1 MNRTASILASLLAI
15 AVVGVAVHDHAAF
28 AQPAAAIG
36 HPLPD
41 GNLPVGTISVRVI
54 AGPGVPVTGV
64 DVTLAVNNEPRTART
79 DAAGRAMFAGLP
91 PGATVQ
97 AQVNDA
103 DGKPISSDA
112 FPVPDEGGARVMLS
126 TKPMGGGGA
135 MQGAESGGE
144 ASTMGGGMGM
154 PEARAMSGQPRPERT
169 DPPGSF
175 TVRVTY
181 NDLKLVAGKL
191 SDPNPPVGVG
201 VSLVAYGADDSITVL
216 TKKTQADGHVTFDN
230 LDQTGGTA
238 YFAMTTL
245 PRGSGTDRLI
255 AVPAVLDAQT
265 GVRCVLSS
273 EKRDAAAPPIDDY
286 TKLVP
291 QDLTPTPA
299 GKVRV
304 TLDGVPVDAS
314 ARIVLYDAA
323 TRKPLGIKEPHE
335 GAPDPSQVR
344 AQADYNPVKD
354 LPPGTFEVEVR
365 GGPGSATNPV
375 PGVTVQLVD
384 EKDQPIANASGAT
397 GMDGKVRITTTP
409 AVGIKAVLVINGKQM
424 GSAAV
429 DLTVSGGKLDVTAN
443 WATKGKPEAVF
454 DVVAR
459 PDLVLY
465 AETTM
470 SKQVFRS
477 LPFQVAQ
484 EAGTHASVYVYP
496 RTLFTFSVHSFI
508 EDQLLAVQGTFEVTN
523 YSWAPYRESADGLL
537 IKLPAHHKGAVVA
550 AQDQG
555 DVSVSQGEGFRLL
568 RPIPPGGRKFRAGFS
583 LPVDGGNVKWTFD
596 LPMGTWQS
604 NMEIRQSEGMR
615 VTLPAGV
622 TGETRTASTGE
633 PWFVVDNFTI
643 ERGQAMVIGITGLP
657 AEPAWK
663 VWVPR
668 FVGLFVLALV
678 LGGVALALLRAPA
691 PPKADHEARRTKLL
705 EELVELDRDGKQ
717 DTRRRAQI
725 VDELERLW
733 GA

>member
-1 MNRTASILASLLAI
+1 MNRFVSIVATVLALATA
-15 AVVGVAVHDHAAF
+15 GVAVHDRAAF
-28 AQPAAAIG
+28 AQPAMALG

-41 GNLPVGTISVRVI
+41 GNLAAGTISVRVI

-64 DVTLAVNNEPRTART
+64 EVTLKVNNEPRTART
-79 DAAGRAMFAGLP
+79 DAAGRATFAGLP
-91 PGATVQ
+91 AGATVQ
-97 AQVNDA
+97 AQVADA

-135 MQGAESGGE
+135 VQAAEAGGE
-144 ASTMGGGMGM
+144 AGSMGGGAGM

-169 DPPGSF
+169 DPPGTY

-181 NDLKLVAGKL
+181 NDLKLTAGKL
-191 SDPNPPVGVG
+191 ADPNPPVGAP
-201 VSLVAYGADDSITVL
+201 VSLVAYGADDSITVV
-216 TKKTQADGHVTFDN
+216 TKNTAADGHVTFEK

-245 PRGSGTDRLI
+245 PRGTGTDRLI

-273 EKRDAAAPPIDDY
+273 EKRDSTSPPIDDY

-291 QDLTPTPA
+291 QDLTQTPA

-314 ARIVLYDAA
+314 ARVVLYDAS
-323 TRKPLGIKEPHE
+323 TRKPIGTQEPHE

-344 AQADYNPVKD
+344 AQADFNPVKT
-354 LPPGTFEVEVR
+354 LPPGTFDVEVK
-365 GGPGSATNPV
+365 GGPGSATNPQ
-375 PGVTVQLVD
+375 PGVTVQLAD
-384 EKDQPIANASGAT
+384 EKDVPIANAT
-397 GMDGKVRITTTP
+397 GITGIDGKVRITTTP
-409 AVGIKAVLVINGKQM
+409 ATGVKAVLVINGKQM
-424 GSAAV
+424 GSAPV
-429 DLTVSGGKLDVTAN
+429 DLTVTGGKLDVTAN
-443 WATKGKPEAVF
+443 WAARGKPEAVF
-454 DVVAR
+454 DVAPR
-459 PDLVLY
+459 PGLVLY

-477 LPFQVAQ
+477 LPFQLAP
-484 EAGTHASVYVYP
+484 EAGTHASVYIYP

-523 YSWAPYRESADGLL
+523 YSWAPYRESPDGLL
-537 IKLPAHHKGAVVA
+537 IKLPAHHKGAIVA

-583 LPVDGGNVKWTFD
+583 LPVEDGTVKWTFD
-596 LPMGTWQS
+596 LPIGTWQS
-604 NMEIRQSEGMR
+604 NMEIRQSEGMK
-615 VTLPAGV
+615 VTLPPGT

-643 ERGQAMVIGITGLP
+643 ERGQSMSMTITGLP

-663 VWVPR
+663 LWVPR
-668 FVGLFVLALV
+668 FVGVLVVALL
-678 LGGVALALLRAPA
+678 LGGVTLALLRAPTA
-691 PPKADHEARRTKLL
+691 PKADHEARRAKLL
-705 EELVELDRDGKQ
+705 EELVALDRDGKQ